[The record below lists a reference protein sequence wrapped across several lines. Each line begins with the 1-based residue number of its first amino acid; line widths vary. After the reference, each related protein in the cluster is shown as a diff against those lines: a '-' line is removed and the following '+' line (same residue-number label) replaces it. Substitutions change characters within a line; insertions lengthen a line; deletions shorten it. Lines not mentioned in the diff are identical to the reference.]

1 MLKPDYDLVVIGG
14 GPSGLM
20 AALAAAERGLRV
32 RVTEQMPRPGLKLLV
47 SGGGRCNLS
56 HAASC
61 EQIMEAFGRQGR
73 FMAPALER
81 LDPDGLRR
89 FFRACGV
96 DTVVHP
102 DGCVF
107 PRADSSS
114 VVLEAL
120 LGRVAKAGVRI
131 ISPARVSAILNAGSR
146 VSGVRLTD
154 GSELHCRAVVL
165 ATGGRS
171 YPGLGGSGGGYSL
184 AAALGHEIVAPLP
197 ALVPLITQED
207 WPGSLAGVSLAG
219 AEIRLPGRGT
229 GRTECSG
236 GILFTH
242 DGLSGPAVLD
252 LSGEVSARLAKG
264 KPVRLDLCFTPGTG
278 RAAWGSRLDEWR
290 RNKGGSLISCLLRD
304 YVPRAL
310 AERLCLNCGI
320 DPETITAGR
329 LQREQADILPRAI
342 CETVLTVSGT
352 AGFDKAMLT
361 RGGVS
366 LKEVNPASLESRL
379 IKNLHFS
386 GELLDLDGPCGGYN
400 LQWAFSSG
408 ALSGSR
414 CLAREA

>member
-1 MLKPDYDLVVIGG
+1 MKPDYDLIIIGG

-32 RVTEQMPRPGLKLLV
+32 RVTEQMPRPGLKLLA

-56 HAASC
+56 HAASR
-61 EQIMEAFGRQGR
+61 EQIMDAFGRQGR
-73 FMAPALER
+73 FMASALER

-89 FFRACGV
+89 FFRALGV
-96 DTVVHP
+96 ETVVYP

-114 VVLEAL
+114 AVLEAL
-120 LGRVAKAGVRI
+120 LGRAAKAGVRI
-131 ISPARVSAILNAGSR
+131 MSPARASAILTSGGR
-146 VSGVRLTD
+146 VSGVRLAD
-154 GSELHCRAVVL
+154 GSELRCRAAVL

-171 YPGLGGSGGGYSL
+171 YPGLGGSGGGYTL
-184 AAALGHEIVAPLP
+184 AAALGHDIVAPLP

-207 WPGSLAGVSLAG
+207 WPGSLAGVSLPEAM
-219 AEIRLPGRGT
+219 IRLPGRGA

-242 DGLSGPAVLD
+242 EGLSGPSVLD

-264 KPVRLDLCFTPGTG
+264 KPVRLELDFTPGTG
-278 RAAWGSRLDEWR
+278 RAAWESRLEEWRQRSGGSR
-290 RNKGGSLISCLLRD
+290 ISSLLRD

-310 AERLCLNCGI
+310 ADRLCLNCGI
-320 DPETITAGR
+320 DPETATAGR
-329 LQREQADILPRAI
+329 LRREQAALLPLAL
-342 CETVLTVSGT
+342 CAAGLTVTAT
-352 AGFDKAMLT
+352 AGFGKAMLT

-366 LKEVNPASLESRL
+366 LKEINPATLESRL
-379 IKNLHFS
+379 IRNLHFS

-408 ALSGSR
+408 ALAGSR
-414 CLAREA
+414 CLIREA